1 MAKLSVKD
9 FIIDCNPAER
19 GHGMASVPLITIKQD
34 NLIKNLGLKLKL
46 FFVFKAILQKL
57 LAEVG
62 FPSNLKMAK
71 ENSIFRQLLSK
82 YFTEPFLKHRPK
94 VVYPNCL
101 QFAVA

>member
-1 MAKLSVKD
+1 LIVT
-9 FIIDCNPAER
+9 AER
-19 GHGMASVPLITIKQD
+19 GTAWHGMASVPLITIKQD

-46 FFVFKAILQKL
+46 FVFKAILQKL

-71 ENSIFRQLLSK
+71 ENSIFRHLLSK
-82 YFTEPFLKHRPK
+82 YFTELFLKHRPK